1 MDLSDILSALI
12 VGTLIGALGRGV
24 LPGRQHIGLPMTFLI
39 GIGAALGGLGVARG
53 LGLTG
58 TEGAAWGQL
67 FVQVGLAALGVA
79 ALDRVRHL
87 FMATGRL
94 PLARLRLPLARR

>member
-1 MDLSDILSALI
+1 MDLSDILSVLV
-12 VGTLIGALGRGV
+12 VGTLIGALGRVV

-39 GIGAALGGLGVARG
+39 GIGAALGGLGIARG

-67 FVQVGLAALGVA
+67 LVQVGLAALGAA
-79 ALDRVRHL
+79 ALDRARR
-87 FMATGRL
+87 RL
-94 PLARLRLPLARR
+94 TAAHRPPPAHRLPLARR